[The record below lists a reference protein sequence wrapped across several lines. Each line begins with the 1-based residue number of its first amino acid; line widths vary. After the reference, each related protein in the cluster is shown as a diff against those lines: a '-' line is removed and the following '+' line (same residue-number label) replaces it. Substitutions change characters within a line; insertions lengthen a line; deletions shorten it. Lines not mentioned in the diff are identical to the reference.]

1 MIWTAYD
8 WLNKFYNFYM
18 AAVVGIVSRRGLSI
32 EVYRRNQPNKSI
44 ASDVQPATFTLT
56 IVYV

>member
-1 MIWTAYD
+1 
-8 WLNKFYNFYM
+8 M

-32 EVYRRNQPNKSI
+32 EVYCRNQPNKSI